1 MNKMKAMKIAVPAC
15 ICAVVLII
23 LAAVLMNGKDS
34 KTWKDYYDLGM
45 QYLKEENYE
54 EAIVAF
60 TSAIELD
67 SRQAVVYIGRG
78 DAYAG
83 LAEREEKQG
92 DLEEAKELYENAA
105 DDYEQAVELGE
116 KEEAADK
123 LKRIQAAIDRLAE
136 KIADLEEDQM
146 DSQEQENVVDESSE
160 SGDNDNATAA
170 NTGAPSGNR
179 VNTGTNTNT
188 NVNTNTRPG
197 GTTTENP
204 ESTTSESGTLKLQ
217 EKVNT
222 YMNTY
227 YEKTK
232 ADVIIDFGT
241 DYELR
246 NRRID
251 GGGNTVEEI
260 YYPNE
265 GIGFD
270 YYDEYSELAYE
281 EGYYGLLDDGVMDF
295 IVYSDEIDL
304 GNGLRGGMTYPEL
317 EASFTG
323 EVEVPEYNGD
333 SWYATCLSND
343 GEVWFDRALGTY
355 KWEDDPYTTAGEF
368 HTAI

>member
-1 MNKMKAMKIAVPAC
+1 MNKVKVIKIAVPAC
-15 ICAVVLII
+15 ICAVALII

-67 SRQAVVYIGRG
+67 SRQAIVYIGRG

-83 LAEREEKQG
+83 LAEREESKG
-92 DLEEAKELYENAA
+92 NLEEAEELYENAA
-105 DDYEQAVELGE
+105 DDYEQAIELGD

-123 LKRIQAAIDRLAE
+123 LEWIQAAIDRLAE
-136 KIADLEEDQM
+136 KIADLEVDKT
-146 DSQEQENVVDESSE
+146 DNQEQENAVDESSE
-160 SGDNDNATAA
+160 SGNNDNTTAA
-170 NTGAPSGNR
+170 NTGMSSGNQA
-179 VNTGTNTNT
+179 NINANTNA
-188 NVNTNTRPG
+188 RPG
-197 GTTTENP
+197 GTTTENT
-204 ESTTSESGTLKLQ
+204 ESTTSESGISKLQ

-222 YMNTY
+222 YMNMY

-232 ADVIIDFGT
+232 DDVIADFGS

-246 NRRID
+246 NRWID
-251 GGGNTVEEI
+251 GGGNTIEEI

-270 YYDEYSELAYE
+270 YYDEYSELTYE

-343 GEVWFDRALGTY
+343 GEVWFDRAMGTY